1 MPPEDAGL
9 DGLGFNDADLVQ
21 TLTENLGVG
30 IDYKLAPAD
39 RFALNV
45 ARLLRTRLFEAA
57 DSETRPCVFFFVGA
71 NEVPESADR
80 YEPLL
85 HNGVVVVESCLRFV
99 GETATNARGV
109 TVSDWQDG
117 PAFRMA
123 IEDLAVGGWPAMVFD
138 PRPEA
143 TRTRYY
149 PDGVAASDT
158 SREVPLQVSAID
170 LQDVFEE
177 IDRAHVKQ
185 LGSPMTRPKLWEDAS
200 KHWPRQDAENRIQE
214 ALEMW
219 LQGRYLT
226 CDVRAEQPGASGR
239 LDLEIYVPIGAP
251 NGPKTPGALLEL
263 KVLRSYGEKGGR
275 YTEEYT
281 REWIKSGVVQ
291 AASYRDDRS
300 FPEAALCCFDM
311 RVELEGVACFAHVA
325 DEAEQREVALRL
337 WPIFT
342 TATAYRKWC
351 DAEKYS

>member
-1 MPPEDAGL
+1 
-9 DGLGFNDADLVQ
+9 
-21 TLTENLGVG
+21 
-30 IDYKLAPAD
+30 
-39 RFALNV
+39 
-45 ARLLRTRLFEAA
+45 
-57 DSETRPCVFFFVGA
+57 
-71 NEVPESADR
+71 
-80 YEPLL
+80 
-85 HNGVVVVESCLRFV
+85 
-99 GETATNARGV
+99 
-109 TVSDWQDG
+109 
-117 PAFRMA
+117 MA

-185 LGSPMTRPKLWEDAS
+185 LGSPMTRRKLWEDAS

-325 DEAEQREVALRL
+325 DEAERVRSRYACGPFLPPRPHTVSGATQKSIRDHVEVTAGVETSSAVDEIALVLGRSNAWFEQTASREALVSRCATSGERRRL
-337 WPIFT
+337 EPAPRHEPPC
-342 TATAYRKWC
+342 ATAPRTSRPATWSSSSMASRRSARATSAC
-351 DAEKYS
+351 S